1 MRRKNFEQIFM
12 KMSFLKWVS
21 AVCLSSVMLSSA
33 QEAGDVE
40 KLKQQLQELQT
51 NFEQVVREQR
61 RQIETLQ
68 RQVEQLQARQPASPA
83 AATATAAVEATDET
97 TAAARQAWSPADPI
111 RVGKGGAYMDIGLV
125 GTFAGG
131 GSTARDIEGGTQLGG
146 HDPNQRG
153 FTVQG
158 VEVNFAG
165 AVDPYFRGNANVLFA
180 LDSDGEAFV
189 ELEEAWLETISL
201 PWNLQVRAG
210 QFLTEFGRL
219 NVQHPHQWA
228 FVDTP
233 LVNARFL
240 GADGLRNPGA
250 RVSWLMPTPFYSE
263 LFVAVQNS
271 HGEGA
276 SAFRGGGHSHGGGG
290 DHDALPF
297 GYRHA
302 DNNRGVRSAGDML
315 FAPRYAVSFDL
326 TESQTLLL
334 GASAAFGPNGSG
346 GTGDTATQIYGL
358 DLYWKWKPAKAHGGF
373 PFVSFQTEAMVRR
386 HALGAFDWADG
397 DNPILD
403 DATGL
408 PADLGKETV
417 TDYGFYSQLLHGFR
431 KGWVAGLRYDYAAG
445 GRADYEKLSLS
456 YDGEPLGCDPLRRQ
470 RWRLSP
476 NLTWYP
482 SEYSKIRLQYNYD
495 DRADIGADHSLWL
508 QWELLLGAH
517 AAHKF

>member
-1 MRRKNFEQIFM
+1 MKLNFV
-12 KMSFLKWVS
+12 KWIG
-21 AVCLSSVMLSSA
+21 AVCVCGSLVASA
-33 QEAGDVE
+33 QEAGEVE
-40 KLKQQLQELQT
+40 KLRQQLQELQRS
-51 NFEQVVREQR
+51 FEQVVREQR
-61 RQIETLQ
+61 QQIETLQ
-68 RQVEQLQARQPASPA
+68 QQVEQLQARQPASPEAAMA
-83 AATATAAVEATDET
+83 AAVMAGPAEPADP
-97 TAAARQAWSPADPI
+97 ARKAWSPTDPI

-125 GTFAGG
+125 GTFAAG

-158 VEVNFAG
+158 VEVSFSG
-165 AVDPYFRGNANVLFA
+165 AVDPYFRGSANVLFSV
-180 LDSDGEAFV
+180 DSDGESYT
-189 ELEEAWLETISL
+189 ELEEAWLETMAL
-201 PWNLQVRAG
+201 PGNLQVRAG
-210 QFLTEFGRL
+210 QFLTDFGRL

-263 LFVAVQNS
+263 LFLAVQNS

-276 SAFRGGGHSHGGGG
+276 SSFRDGGHSHGGHD
-290 DHDALPF
+290 DHDELPF

-302 DNNRGVRSAGDML
+302 DNDRGVRGLGDLL
-315 FAPRYAVSFDL
+315 FAPRYALSFDL

-334 GASAAFGPNGSG
+334 GTSAAFGPNSSG
-346 GTGDTATQIYGL
+346 GAGDTTTHVYGL
-358 DLYWKWKPAKAHGGF
+358 DFFWKWKPAKAHGGF
-373 PFVSFQTEAMVRR
+373 PFVSLQTEGMMRR
-386 HALGAFDWADG
+386 YELGAFDWAGEDEPLVFSAP
-397 DNPILD
+397 DE
-403 DATGL
+403 
-408 PADLGKETV
+408 PAALGRETV
-417 TDYGFYSQLLHGFR
+417 TDYGFYSQMLYGFR
-431 KGWVAGLRYDYAAG
+431 KGWVVGLRYDYVTG
-445 GRADYEKLSLS
+445 ERADYEKLGLTDH
-456 YDGEPLGCDPLRRQ
+456 DGELLGRDPLRRQ
-470 RWRLSP
+470 RWRISP

-495 DRADIGADHSLWL
+495 DRADVGVDHSVWL